1 MKDKQS
7 PAEKL
12 SKLTAITIAQLLQ
25 RVSNRVPI
33 VKTKIKQVAVVGDDG
48 ETQYKEVERITEK
61 SEMSTGD
68 IVRILEA
75 AAKIIVVNN
84 ETDLFAQ
91 PELPFDSID
100 SVEQNKI
107 AILDSLLKTND
118 PQLIKQIHDI
128 LDCTTQ

>member
-25 RVSNRVPI
+25 RVSSRVPI

-61 SEMSTGD
+61 SE
-68 IVRILEA
+68 
-75 AAKIIVVNN
+75 NN
-84 ETDLFAQ
+84 
-91 PELPFDSID
+91 
-100 SVEQNKI
+100 
-107 AILDSLLKTND
+107 
-118 PQLIKQIHDI
+118 
-128 LDCTTQ
+128 

>member
-1 MKDKQS
+1 MKKKQS

-12 SKLTAITIAQLLQ
+12 SKLAAITIAQLLQ

-33 VKTKIKQVAVVGDDG
+33 TKTKIKQVAMVGDDG
-48 ETQYKEVERITEK
+48 ETQYREVERITEK
-61 SEMSTGD
+61 SEMSTSD

-75 AAKIIVVNN
+75 AAKIIVINN
-84 ETDLFAQ
+84 ETELFAQ

-100 SVEQNKI
+100 TVEQDKI

-118 PQLIKQIHDI
+118 PQLIKRIYDI
-128 LDCTTQ
+128 LDCTTK